1 MRHINKISENKLI
14 FGDNKVVL
22 NELPAYCCHLLIAD
36 PPYRFTKGVHK
47 EKKAKSNMCKTA
59 LYDYSDNSGIAV
71 SKMGCSALTS
81 MLGLTL
87 YLVSW

>member
-36 PPYRFTKGVHK
+36 PPYRFTKGAHK
-47 EKKAKSNMCKTA
+47 EKKPKATCVKPLFMIILTIVEC
-59 LYDYSDNSGIAV
+59 AV
-71 SKMGCSALTS
+71 SKWFAAR
-81 MLGLTL
+81 
-87 YLVSW
+87 